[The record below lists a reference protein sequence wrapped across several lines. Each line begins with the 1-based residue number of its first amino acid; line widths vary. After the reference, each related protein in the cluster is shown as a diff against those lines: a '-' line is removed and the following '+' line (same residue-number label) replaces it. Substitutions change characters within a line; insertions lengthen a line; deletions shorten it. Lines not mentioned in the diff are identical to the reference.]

1 MMIVS
6 SWGHFLQI
14 KDESR
19 APKKPAPLEVASAFI
34 SADVSHGNEGKK
46 PTKSETIDHCCPPLH
61 HRFRTGL
68 TIKHARFGDKG
79 ELPSEQAVC
88 SLTQGMRYKGAGG
101 D

>member
-1 MMIVS
+1 MMIMS
-6 SWGHFLQI
+6 SWGHSLQT

-19 APKKPAPLEVASAFI
+19 APKKPAPLEMASAFI

-46 PTKSETIDHCCPPLH
+46 PTKSETIAHDCPPLH